1 MRPCSQTPRP
11 APNCPFTCG
20 PGRGASEAHVAPKT
34 RPKRWRGTGTAA
46 AIASLLCGLAAT
58 PGHTEVYRFQ
68 DADGRWQFTDRPPP
82 GARVRETSPTAAN
95 LTDLAARLNER
106 FSPRT
111 PLQAAT
117 LATVAIEAV
126 RGQGSGFFVTPEGH
140 ILTNRHVIRPMP
152 EGEQEDQAR
161 FRQAEAVLK
170 LQEAELARRRS
181 LAERAAADLA
191 RIEARGQEAG
201 PIGRRLKDQQDYY
214 AAAVAEL
221 DSRVS
226 ESRRQLDSARR
237 EASIQASSALLQQR
251 FTIVLKD
258 GERLSARLIRARDD
272 RDLALLKLDG
282 YRTPALRWSTSAPGQ
297 GDRVYAIGNPLGVAD
312 SATSGRITRIGA
324 EQIMTDVQ
332 LLPGN
337 SGGPLIDDAGEV
349 IGVNYAKLSKQGDA
363 NYQGFGMA
371 YPAAVV
377 QAAFPDL
384 SGVQQPLLSSPTRL
398 K

>member
-1 MRPCSQTPRP
+1 MRLCSQSRRPPPRCP
-11 APNCPFTCG
+11 AAGIPG
-20 PGRGASEAHVAPKT
+20 PQIGTAGSAPAA
-34 RPKRWRGTGTAA
+34 RPVRPWCAGTAA
-46 AIASLLCGLAAT
+46 AIATLLGALAAA
-58 PGHTEVYRFQ
+58 PGRAEVYRFQ
-68 DADGRWQFTDRPPP
+68 DADGRWQFTDRPPL
-82 GARVRETSPTAAN
+82 GAPVRAASPTPAN

-126 RGQGSGFFVTPEGH
+126 RGQGSGFFVTPQGH

-152 EGEQEDQAR
+152 EGEHDDQAR

-181 LAERAAADLA
+181 LADRAAQDLA
-191 RIEARGQEAG
+191 QLKARGQDTG
-201 PIGRRLKDQQDYY
+201 PIGRRIKDQQDYY

-226 ESRRQLDSARR
+226 ASRRELESARR
-237 EASIQASSALLQQR
+237 EASIQASSAILQQR

-297 GDRVYAIGNPLGVAD
+297 GDRVYAIGNPLGVSD
-312 SATSGRITRIGA
+312 SATTGRITRVGA

-337 SGGPLIDDAGEV
+337 SGGPLIDEAGEV
-349 IGVNYAKLSKQGDA
+349 IGVNYAKLSKEGDA

-377 QAAFPDL
+377 RAAFPDL
-384 SGVQQPLLSSPTRL
+384 SGVQQPVLSSPTRS